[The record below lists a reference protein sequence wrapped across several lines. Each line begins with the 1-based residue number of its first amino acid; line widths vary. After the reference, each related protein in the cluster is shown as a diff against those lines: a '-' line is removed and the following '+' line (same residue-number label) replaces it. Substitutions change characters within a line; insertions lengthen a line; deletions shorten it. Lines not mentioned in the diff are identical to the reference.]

1 MNPLSANSVVTSLG
15 LAGVL
20 FVLFVETGLL
30 VGLVLPGDSL
40 LFVAGVSA
48 SGTATAVVGTHL
60 SLPALLVSAPIAAI
74 VGAQVGHHLGAKYG
88 RPLFQRPDSRV
99 FNQSRVLRA
108 EQWLAK
114 YGEGKAIIL
123 ARFVPIVRTLINPLA
138 GILEVPAR
146 RFFRWNLVGGLI
158 WTETVIMIGFVLG
171 EKLKGS
177 VDQYLLPLIGIIVI
191 VSVIPVALE
200 LRAERRRKSE

>member
-1 MNPLSANSVVTSLG
+1 MNLLNANSVVTSLG
-15 LAGVL
+15 LVGVL
-20 FVLFVETGLL
+20 FVLFIETGLL

-60 SLPALLVSAPIAAI
+60 SLPVLLVTAPVAAI
-74 VGAQVGHHLGAKYG
+74 IGAQVGHHLGAKYG
-88 RPLFQRPDSRV
+88 RPLFKRPDNRV

-108 EQWLAK
+108 EEWLAK
-114 YGEGKAIIL
+114 YGEGRAIVL

-138 GILEVPAR
+138 GILHVPAG
-146 RFFRWNLVGGLI
+146 RFLRWNLIGGVL
-158 WTETVIMIGFVLG
+158 WTETVIMIGYVLG

-177 VDQYLLPLIGIIVI
+177 VDRYLLPLVGIIV
-191 VSVIPVALE
+191 VLSVVPIALE
-200 LRAERRRKSE
+200 LRAERQRKKS

>member
-1 MNPLSANSVVTSLG
+1 MNPLNANSIVTSLG

-60 SLPALLVSAPIAAI
+60 SLPLLMAGAPIAAI
-74 VGAQVGHHLGAKYG
+74 LGAQVGHHLGAKYG
-88 RPLFQRPDSRV
+88 RPLFQRPEGRI
-99 FNQSRVLRA
+99 FNQSRVVRA
-108 EQWLAK
+108 EEWLAK
-114 YGEGKAIIL
+114 YGEGRAIVL

-138 GILEVPAR
+138 GILHVPSG
-146 RFFRWNLVGGLI
+146 RFFRWNLIGGIL
-158 WTETVIMIGFVLG
+158 WTETVIMIGYILG

-177 VDQYLLPLIGIIVI
+177 VDRYLLPLIAIIVV

-200 LRAERRRKSE
+200 LRAERRRMSQ

>member
-1 MNPLSANSVVTSLG
+1 MNLLNANSIVTSLG

-48 SGTATAVVGTHL
+48 SGTATAVIGTHL
-60 SLPALLVSAPIAAI
+60 SLPLLLTGAPLAAI

-88 RPLFQRPDSRV
+88 RPLFQRPEGRV
-99 FNQSRVLRA
+99 FNQRRVIRA
-108 EQWLAK
+108 EEWLAK

-123 ARFVPIVRTLINPLA
+123 ARFVPVVRTLINPLA
-138 GILEVPAR
+138 GILHVPAG
-146 RFFRWNLVGGLI
+146 RFFRWNLIGGIL
-158 WTETVIMIGFVLG
+158 WTETVIMIGYILG
-171 EKLKGS
+171 QKLKGS
-177 VDQYLLPLIGIIVI
+177 VDRYLLPLVVIII
-191 VSVIPVALE
+191 AVSLIPVALE
-200 LRAERRRKSE
+200 LRAERRRRSN

>member
-1 MNPLSANSVVTSLG
+1 MNFLSANSIIATLG

-20 FVLFVETGLL
+20 FVLFIETGLL

-60 SLPALLVSAPIAAI
+60 SLLALLVGAPIAAI
-74 VGAQVGHHLGAKYG
+74 IGAQFGHHLGAKYG
-88 RPLFQRPDSRV
+88 RPLFQRPEGRV
-99 FNQSRVLRA
+99 FNRARVVRA
-108 EQWLAK
+108 EEWLAK
-114 YGEGKAIIL
+114 YGEGRAIVL
-123 ARFVPIVRTLINPLA
+123 ARFVPVVRTLINPLA
-138 GILEVPAR
+138 GILHVPAG
-146 RFFRWNLVGGLI
+146 RFFRWNLIGGVL
-158 WTETVIMIGFVLG
+158 WTEVVIMIGYALG

-177 VDQYLLPLIGIIVI
+177 VDRYILPLVAIIIV

-200 LRAERRRKSE
+200 LRAERKRRSS

>member
-1 MNPLSANSVVTSLG
+1 MNLLNANSIVTSLG

-60 SLPALLVSAPIAAI
+60 PLLALLMTAPIAAVI
-74 VGAQVGHHLGAKYG
+74 GAQVGHHLGAKYG
-88 RPLFQRPDSRV
+88 RPLFQRPESRV
-99 FNQSRVLRA
+99 FNQNRVIRA

-114 YGEGKAIIL
+114 YGEGRAIIL

-138 GILEVPAR
+138 GILHVPAG
-146 RFFRWNLVGGLI
+146 RFFRWNLIGGVI
-158 WTETVIMIGFVLG
+158 WTETVIMIGYVLG

-177 VDQYLLPLIGIIVI
+177 VDRYLLPLIGIIVI

-200 LRAERRRKSE
+200 LRAERRRMSQ

>member
-1 MNPLSANSVVTSLG
+1 MNPLNANSVVTSLG

-20 FVLFVETGLL
+20 FVLFIETGLL

-60 SLPALLVSAPIAAI
+60 SLPVLLVTAPAAAI
-74 VGAQVGHHLGAKYG
+74 IGAQVGHHLGVKYG
-88 RPLFQRPDSRV
+88 RPLFKRPDNRV

-108 EQWLAK
+108 EEWLAK
-114 YGEGKAIIL
+114 YGEGRAIVL

-138 GILEVPAR
+138 GILHVPAG
-146 RFFRWNLVGGLI
+146 RFFRWNLIGGVL
-158 WTETVIMIGFVLG
+158 WTETVIMIGYVLG

-177 VDQYLLPLIGIIVI
+177 VDRYLLPLVGIII
-191 VSVIPVALE
+191 VLSVVPVALE
-200 LRAERRRKSE
+200 LRAERQRKKS